1 MVSFI
6 KTAALAIAI
15 SAVLTAIYA
24 LIYWAAVRALTP
36 TKMKKRPAGGASVT

>member
-1 MVSFI
+1 MIERAQAMVSFI

-24 LIYWAAVRALTP
+24 LIYGAAAADSL
-36 TKMKKRPAGGASVT
+36 